1 MKVNCWF
8 KEEGSVG
15 LISTFISQLS
25 WLGFHFLV
33 WSGLRMMWRRVRHC
47 QQFVYETW
55 IYIYWKHGN
64 NLVICWNSA
73 YWTNYWLF
81 ELKPFISAKCYI
93 YMENYCPLLICYFP
107 SYICYIPSS
116 KQPSC
121 VIRYGRNKT
130 FLTNMYELTLCRSG
144 NQNRIRNRMKI
155 I

>member
-93 YMENYCPLLICYFP
+93 YIYIYGKLLSFVNLLFPVLYLLYPFFQTAFMCNKIC
-107 SYICYIPSS
+107 
-116 KQPSC
+116 K
-121 VIRYGRNKT
+121 
-130 FLTNMYELTLCRSG
+130 E
-144 NQNRIRNRMKI
+144 QNISN
-155 I
+155 